1 MGDENNEVQKTKTE
15 KQPPVCPHGT
25 FQSGVAVQE
34 RVGRDHA
41 GPPRVARHL
50 GPHQVPD
57 IVLQQLAFVSAA
69 IRTGFSLSWNL
80 KMNMRYIEYLAL
92 NPASYPQKTK
102 GESDQGSHT
111 HMCTHTPKQKCAFP
125 HGSLTVFR

>member
-1 MGDENNEVQKTKTE
+1 MQKTRRKSSP
-15 KQPPVCPHGT
+15 QYAPHGT

-34 RVGRDHA
+34 RVGRNHA

-69 IRTGFSLSWNL
+69 IRTGFSLNWNL

-102 GESDQGSHT
+102 DESDQGFHT
-111 HMCTHTPKQKCAFP
+111 HTCTHTPKRK
-125 HGSLTVFR
+125 